1 MNQLVEP
8 NIFAAAGIIIF
19 VILISIIYLFNRK
32 LIKKKGE
39 DYDNLESMETTDELT
54 QLVKREYFNTLL
66 ESELARVIRYDKN
79 LSCAIIEIDRFNKI
93 KERYGPQLSDE
104 VLQDT
109 AENIADELRVN
120 DILARDDDRFICLLP
135 ETDIKSA
142 LYVSKRLRS
151 LVEGETFDS
160 EKESET
166 IHITVSI
173 GITFCEPSLDK
184 ETAIYEIINTADK
197 ALNVAKEKGGNR
209 VEYLS
214 TSNP

>member
-1 MNQLVEP
+1 MNQLVEL

-19 VILISIIYLFNRK
+19 VILITTIYLF
-32 LIKKKGE
+32 IKQLVKKQDE
-39 DYDNLESMETTDELT
+39 AHNKMELMAFTDELT
-54 QLVKREYFNTLL
+54 QLVNRKHFDTLF
-66 ESELARVIRYDKN
+66 ENELDRAIRHERN
-79 LSCAIIEIDRFNKI
+79 LSCAIIEIDYFKEI
-93 KERYGPQLSDE
+93 KDKYGHQLSDE
-104 VLQDT
+104 VLRDT
-109 AENIADELRVN
+109 AEDLKDDLRAY

-135 ETDIKSA
+135 ETNIKSG
-142 LYVSKRLRS
+142 LYLCKRLRS
-151 LVEGETFDS
+151 LVEGETFSSGED
-160 EKESET
+160 EET

-173 GITFCEPSLDK
+173 GISFCEPCLDK

>member
-19 VILISIIYLFNRK
+19 VILISIIYLYIKK

-54 QLVKREYFNTLL
+54 QLVKREHFNTLL

-79 LSCAIIEIDRFNKI
+79 LSCAIIEIDHFNKI

-109 AENIADELRVN
+109 AENLADELRVN

-135 ETDIKSA
+135 ETDINSA

-173 GITFCEPSLDK
+173 GISFCEPCLDK